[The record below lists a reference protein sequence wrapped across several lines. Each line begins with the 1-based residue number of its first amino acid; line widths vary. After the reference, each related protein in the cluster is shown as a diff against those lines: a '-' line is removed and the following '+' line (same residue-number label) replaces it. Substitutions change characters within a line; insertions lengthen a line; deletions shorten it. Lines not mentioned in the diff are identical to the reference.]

1 MGRCINMFASAADDV
16 RERATDDL
24 PGGAHGPRPADGAD
38 PARFEEDLDLAR
50 RVAAGDRVAI
60 RLLVGRN
67 RRRLFLTAWRILND
81 HPEADDAVQ
90 SGFVNAVTAIDR
102 YSGRST
108 LSTWLTRIVMNEALG
123 RARKLRSRAERLS
136 DERML
141 AVREYREALAGCRRD
156 DTPEAALLR
165 GEIRVAIEKAIHGLP
180 RIFRDVF
187 LLRAVDGLSVAE
199 TAERLGL
206 NAATV
211 KTRHLRARRR
221 LQEALS
227 PQLGYSLAGSPA
239 LSPPL
244 FDEAAF

>member
-1 MGRCINMFASAADDV
+1 MLASAADDV
-16 RERATDDL
+16 RERTTDDS
-24 PGGAHGPRPADGAD
+24 PGGAPGLRSTDGAE
-38 PARFEEDLDLAR
+38 PARFEEDLALAR
-50 RVAAGDRVAI
+50 RVAAGDRVAV

-67 RRRLFLTAWRILND
+67 QRRLFLTAWRILKD

-136 DERML
+136 DERLL
-141 AVREYREALAGCRRD
+141 AVREYREALGGCRRD
-156 DTPEAALLR
+156 DSPEAALLR
-165 GEIRVAIEKAIHGLP
+165 GEIRITLEKAIQSLP

-199 TAERLGL
+199 TAEQLGL

-227 PQLGYSLAGSPA
+227 PQLGYPFAGPLA
-239 LSPPL
+239 LSATL
-244 FDEAAF
+244 FEETAV